1 MAKIFD
7 YISLTVITFLL
18 TFVWTA
24 LAFSSLAPALI
35 MSCTLTLI
43 AVITLK
49 YVKVKTGKPYTYDRL
64 ALEFAIRGNEYVIS
78 LLKSVLKDPDMCA
91 GNNCIVLERSIVIAN
106 FRFSALGI
114 SDIGA
119 AATLAKKYDRRRIF
133 LICKSVDRRA
143 YTVAQLE
150 GVRLT
155 PVRVKT
161 VYKLLKK
168 HGALPPLTPV
178 KEKFTL
184 KGLAQTVL
192 ARANFKGYAFS
203 GVLLVLVS
211 FITPLKIYYIV
222 TGTLALLL
230 AMLTLTPLGRGSFSS
245 PKMAEEFENALR
257 ARPEQISIDELE
269 N

>member
-1 MAKIFD
+1 MARIFD

-24 LAFSSLAPALI
+24 LAFSGTAPALI

-49 YVKVKTGKPYTYDRL
+49 YVRVKTGKPYTYDRL
-64 ALEFAIRGNEYVIS
+64 ALEFAIRGNDYVIS
-78 LLKSVLKDPDMCA
+78 LLKGILKDPDMCG
-91 GNNCIVLERSIVIAN
+91 GNNCILLDRSIIIAN

-119 AATLAKKYDRRRIF
+119 AALLAKKYDRNRIF

-168 HGALPPLTPV
+168 HGALPPLKPV
-178 KEKFTL
+178 KEKITL
-184 KGLAQTVL
+184 KGVFQRLL
-192 ARANFKGYAFS
+192 MRSNFKGYAFS

-211 FITPLKIYYIV
+211 FLTPLKIYYIV
-222 TGTLALLL
+222 IGSLSLLL
-230 AMLTLTPLGRGSFSS
+230 AALTLTPLGNGSFSS
-245 PKMAEEFENALR
+245 PRMAEEFEAELNS
-257 ARPEQISIDELE
+257 RPEQISMEE
-269 N
+269 FE